1 MAEDEVVLRRNSKSD
16 KRTFRTALSRGN
28 REPHQQR
35 KRNQIAP
42 RGRALHAAAAQGF
55 AAQVAAMLGDVPQY
69 TNVSIK
75 QFGVIE
81 SLTAITRGPIA
92 P

>member
-1 MAEDEVVLRRNSKSD
+1 
-16 KRTFRTALSRGN
+16 
-28 REPHQQR
+28 
-35 KRNQIAP
+35 
-42 RGRALHAAAAQGF
+42 
-55 AAQVAAMLGDVPQY
+55 MLGDVPQY